1 MLVMMV
7 CSLNLILTSPIV
19 NPEGEQIDKFA
30 VTGLADPVQRTE
42 ANEFIQSQRVTD
54 EEIQEYNRLSK

>member
-1 MLVMMV
+1 MLVMTV
-7 CSLNLILTSPIV
+7 CSLKLILTSPIV
-19 NPEGEQIDKFA
+19 NPEGEQIDKLA